1 MNSKM
6 PLDEKIV
13 SYYKNDVIL
22 DLIKDKNVL
31 HIGACDSPYS
41 KERCL
46 NGSLLH
52 CQINTVGNK
61 VVGLDIDRNSI
72 KDLRDLGIDN
82 IFYGNIVDDVYE
94 IDLQAHSFDYIIM
107 GDVIEHLDNPG
118 FALTNI
124 RKMMTERM
132 NVIITV
138 PNCFS
143 YNVIKNLINQ
153 DEDVH
158 PDHVFWTSKA
168 TMEKMLKNQGFQ
180 IIKFQ
185 YCFYGSAQQSR
196 IRNKIGLLLL
206 KQFPKFLSCLIFVVC
221 LDMSYPSSES

>member
-1 MNSKM
+1 MS
-6 PLDEKIV
+6 LGGEIV

-41 KERCL
+41 KERYL

-52 CQINTVGNK
+52 REINAVCNK
-61 VVGLDIDRNSI
+61 VIGLDIDRESI
-72 KDLRDLGIDN
+72 KELRDLGVKN

-94 IDLQAHSFDYIIM
+94 TDIQAFSFDYVIL

-118 FALTNI
+118 YALKNI
-124 RKMMTERM
+124 RKMMKDHT

-143 YNVIKNLINQ
+143 YIAIKNLVNRH
-153 DEDVH
+153 EVVH
-158 PDHVFWTSKA
+158 PDHVFWTSKV
-168 TMEKMLKNQGFQ
+168 TMEKMLKNQGFK
-180 IIKFQ
+180 IKKFQ
-185 YCFYGSAQQSR
+185 YSFYGSEQQSR
-196 IRNKIGLLLL
+196 IRKRLGLFLL
-206 KQFPKFLSCLIFVVC
+206 KHIPKFLPCLVFVVC
-221 LDMSYPSSES
+221 LDNQSDIT